1 MPRSSTPGAESSR
14 QYRHLPKE
22 ELHMNTSFIVDM
34 HAHVADPSVPGR
46 IAAKA
51 ATNPDIARIFR
62 GIEMLQEEVG
72 YTDGMVVLNPTID
85 NRIAMMNELGI
96 DMSVVA
102 QLGFAYLLDGIEIS
116 SNQIVQA
123 AMAKYPARVL
133 GFAGIDPHRGQAAR
147 DELDQLIRRCGF
159 VGARINPNDFGTLE
173 LDDRQLMYP
182 FYEKC
187 QELGI
192 PIHVHTGVDPKA
204 LLWRNNPVY
213 LDKVAHDFPD
223 LLLFAEHYGFPW
235 AEEAY
240 VMARYR
246 DNVYLTLA
254 WHFNTL
260 VHQSKLLAWLELERM
275 RVYAGLDKIMWGSD
289 YPASPNVAEV
299 LHFLR
304 EEHPSNAMLEIGIHD
319 LTDEERAMILGG
331 TAAKVMKLES
341 HKLATGVESG
351 MAEPATATR
360 ALKWTP
366 EAEAQLKTI
375 PVFARKMARR
385 AIEKY
390 AREHDITVITPDV
403 MLAAK
408 KKAGV

>member
-1 MPRSSTPGAESSR
+1 
-14 QYRHLPKE
+14 
-22 ELHMNTSFIVDM
+22 MNLFFVVDM
-34 HAHVADPSVPGR
+34 HAHVSDPSVPR
-46 IAAKA
+46 RLAAKA
-51 ATNPDIARIFR
+51 ATNPNIARIFG

-72 YTDGMVVLNPTID
+72 YTDGMVVLNPNID
-85 NRIAMMNELGI
+85 NRITMMNELGI

-102 QLGFAYLLDGIEIS
+102 QLGFDYLLDGIEVS
-116 SNQIVQA
+116 PNQIVQA
-123 AMAKYPARVL
+123 AIEKHPTRIL
-133 GFAGIDPHRGQAAR
+133 GFAGVDPHRGQAAC
-147 DELDQLIRRCGF
+147 DELEHLIRHCGF

-173 LDDRQLMYP
+173 LDDHQLMYP

-192 PIHVHTGVDPKA
+192 PIHVHTGVDPRFA
-204 LLWRNNPVY
+204 LWRNNPVY

-246 DNVYLTLA
+246 ENVYLSLA

-275 RVYAGLDKIMWGSD
+275 RVYAGFDKVMWGSD

-304 EEHPSNAMLEIGIHD
+304 EEHPSKPMRDLGLHD

-331 TAAKVMKLES
+331 TAVKAMKLES
-341 HKLATGVESG
+341 MKLVTDKDAETAGPVAATN
-351 MAEPATATR
+351 
-360 ALKWTP
+360 ALTWTS
-366 EAEAQLKTI
+366 EAEAQLGTI
-375 PVFARKMARR
+375 PFFARKMARSG
-385 AIEKY
+385 IEKY
-390 AREHDITVITPDV
+390 ASEHGIAVITPEV
-403 MLAAK
+403 LLEAK
-408 KKAGV
+408 KVAGV